1 MKIDGWVVRHT
12 PGKEI
17 VWQMMK
23 GVPLPARLALEFVDD
38 DTGVNI
44 THALKAGF
52 EGIGRMIDPIL
63 RLYLTGEFAKD
74 MEEHAHIE
82 FTRLVRMLSSRK

>member
-1 MKIDGWVVRHT
+1 LKIDGWVVRHT

-23 GVPLPARLALEFVDD
+23 GVPLPAWLALEFVDD

-44 THALKAGF
+44 THTLKVGF
-52 EGIGRMIDPIL
+52 EGIGRMFEPIL
-63 RLYLTGEFAKD
+63 GLYLNEEFEKD

-82 FTRLVRMLSSRK
+82 FTRLGRILSSRK